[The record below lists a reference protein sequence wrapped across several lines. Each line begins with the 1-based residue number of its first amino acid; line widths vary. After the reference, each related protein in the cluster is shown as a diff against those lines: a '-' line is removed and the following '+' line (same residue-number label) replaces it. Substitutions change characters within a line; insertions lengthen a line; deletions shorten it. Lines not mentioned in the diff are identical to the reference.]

1 LFFDLS
7 LTNPVRLPLFPLKTV
22 LFPRGK
28 LPLRIFEARYV
39 DMVKR
44 CMRENIGFGILY
56 IEEGRETRAE
66 SRDRVPV
73 VSMIGTEVK
82 IVDFDQIEGN
92 LLGILVEGLGRFEV
106 KNSWEETDH
115 LLIGEVEHIE
125 DEADY
130 ELQESD
136 GSLVQILKE
145 LVRHPM
151 IEKLNLSIDYFNGVD
166 VSYRL
171 AELLPLD
178 LKIKQ
183 SLLELQDARKRL
195 LELKNLV
202 KGFQE

>member
-1 LFFDLS
+1 
-7 LTNPVRLPLFPLKTV
+7 
-22 LFPRGK
+22 
-28 LPLRIFEARYV
+28 
-39 DMVKR
+39 
-44 CMRENIGFGILY
+44 MRENIGFGILY

-66 SRDRVPV
+66 SRDRFPV

-183 SLLELQDARKRL
+183 YLLELQDARKRL